1 MRRLVI
7 VSVAC
12 ALALVSASC
21 AKKPRNY
28 DTKVTL
34 RGVEVIARDATTGNP
49 TLIEINV
56 EYPDCPGEQL
66 ETLQGN
72 AEFSKCAQKY
82 KPGDIIPTTVEW
94 GPTDFGHYDS
104 EITKLGDCLRA
115 RDPRDARSY
124 EVVQV
129 CTDVVV
135 NGAKAGFHCDRKPNK
150 ELLEK
155 CPWFARQ

>member
-1 MRRLVI
+1 MRRL
-7 VSVAC
+7 S
-12 ALALVSASC
+12 LALLVVVLVAAC
-21 AKKPRNY
+21 GKKAQNY

-34 RGVEVIARDATTGNP
+34 KGIEVISHDEQGNPRLVEVT
-49 TLIEINV
+49 V
-56 EYPDCPGEQL
+56 EYPDCPGDQL

-72 AEFSKCAQKY
+72 AEFTQCMLKAKV
-82 KPGDIIPTTVEW
+82 GDVVPATVEW
-94 GPTDFGHYDS
+94 GPTDYGHYDS
-104 EITKLGDCLRA
+104 EIIKLGECPRK

-129 CTDVVV
+129 CSDIVI
-135 NGAKAGFHCDRKPNK
+135 NGVKAGFHCDRRPNR

>member
-1 MRRLVI
+1 LI
-7 VSVAC
+7 AGAAAA
-12 ALALVSASC
+12 ALLCGCEKS
-21 AKKPRNY
+21 PRKF

-34 RGVEVIARDATTGNP
+34 KSVEVVARDRAGAP
-49 TLIEINV
+49 QIVEVQV

-72 AEFSKCAQKY
+72 EEFSKCSLKF
-82 KPGDIIPTTVEW
+82 KVGDTLPAAIDW

-104 EITKLGDCLRA
+104 EIVKLGDCPRA

-124 EVVQV
+124 EVVQE
-129 CTDVVV
+129 CTDVIV
-135 NGAKAGFHCDRKPNK
+135 NGMKAGFHCDRKPK
-150 ELLEK
+150 RDLLDK

>member
-1 MRRLVI
+1 MRRLAWVLLGL
-7 VSVAC
+7 
-12 ALALVSASC
+12 ALAGC
-21 AKKPRNY
+21 GKKARTY

-34 RGVEVIARDATTGNP
+34 KGVEVIARDANDVP
-49 TLIEINV
+49 QLIEVNV

-72 AEFSKCAQKY
+72 AEFSKCALKY
-82 KPGDIIPTTVEW
+82 KAGDVIPTTVEW

-104 EITKLGDCLRA
+104 EIVKLGDCARV

-129 CTDVVV
+129 CSDIVI
-135 NGAKAGFHCDRKPNK
+135 NGTKAGFHCDRKPTK

>member
-1 MRRLVI
+1 MRGVI
-7 VSVAC
+7 PL
-12 ALALVSASC
+12 ALAGVIAAAGC
-21 AKKPRNY
+21 EKKPHDY
-28 DTKVTL
+28 ETKVTL
-34 RGVEVIARDATTGNP
+34 KSVEVVARDSAGTP
-49 TLIEINV
+49 QIIEVNV

-72 AEFSKCAQKY
+72 ADFTKCALKF
-82 KPGDIIPTTVEW
+82 KVGDVLPASIEW

-104 EITKLGDCLRA
+104 EITRIGECPRK

-129 CTDVVV
+129 CTDVNV
-135 NGAKAGFHCDRKPNK
+135 NGVKAGFHCDRKPNK
-150 ELLEK
+150 ELLDK

>member
-1 MRRLVI
+1 MRALIGAAAV
-7 VSVAC
+7 
-12 ALALVSASC
+12 ALALTGC
-21 AKKPRNY
+21 GKKARTY

-34 RGVEVIARDATTGNP
+34 KSVEVVARDGAGEP
-49 TLIEINV
+49 LIVEVNV

-72 AEFSKCAQKY
+72 VDFTKCAIKY
-82 KPGDIIPTTVEW
+82 KSGDVLPTTVEW
-94 GPTDFGHYDS
+94 GPTDYGHYDS
-104 EITKLGDCLRA
+104 EITKLGDCPRK

-129 CTDVVV
+129 CSDVVV
-135 NGAKAGFHCDRKPNK
+135 NGVKAGFHCDRRPSQ